1 MRPRRLVVIVLAV
14 VLVVVVVGGVYTFFF
29 AKASPPTSKAPGPAA
44 ACPTSATTTG
54 LRTFRIVPA
63 QTTASYKVHEN
74 LIIRNLPSTDAVG
87 KTNDVSGTFR
97 INSATTPLVAA
108 LNVTVNLSTLKTD
121 EPMRDRYV
129 RGRALETDTYP
140 NATFALTCTQGMP
153 ASYSDGQALSF
164 KMLGN
169 LTMHGKINQETFVV
183 TGKVAGG
190 TVTGT
195 ATTSILM
202 SDFGIEPPNL
212 ANVAKAENKV
222 LITLN
227 FTAKEG

>member
-1 MRPRRLVVIVLAV
+1 MRSRRVVLIVLAIV
-14 VLVVVVVGGVYTFFF
+14 VVVVVVGGVYTVFF
-29 AKASPPTSKAPGPAA
+29 ASKPSPTTSKAPGPAA
-44 ACPTSATTTG
+44 ACPTPAATTG
-54 LRTFRIVPA
+54 MRSFNIVPA

-74 LIIRNLPSTDAVG
+74 LILHNLPSTDAVG
-87 KTNDVSGTFR
+87 KTHDVSGTFR
-97 INSATTPLVAA
+97 ITTKAPLVAA
-108 LNVTVNLSTLKTD
+108 LNVTVNLSTLQTD

-129 RGRALETDTYP
+129 RERALETSSNP

-153 ASYSDGQALSF
+153 ASYSDGQTIAF

-169 LTMHGKINQETFVV
+169 LTMHGKTNQETFAV
-183 TGKVAGG
+183 TGKVAGNM
-190 TVTGT
+190 VTGT

-202 SDFGIEPPNL
+202 SDFGIDPPNL
-212 ANVAKAENKV
+212 ENIAKAENKV